1 MKKLVITTMV
11 FLSLGVA
18 SLGTKA
24 HADETNQVNTMPT
37 SSLLEQTQATTSTRI
52 DDGVYHPYWQSF
64 DDKFNVGFDIVVA
77 NNEIIDAYNPWH
89 DLTGMTVLFED
100 LKIVSPKEA
109 IYYLQ
114 VQEGFQIV
122 HQYLHAKINPAGVL
136 EVFLTHS

>member
-1 MKKLVITTMV
+1 MKKIVITTMA

-24 HADETNQVNTMPT
+24 HANEMNQANETPT
-37 SSLLEQTQATTSTRI
+37 SSSLVQTQATTSTRI

-64 DDKFNVGFDIVVA
+64 DNKFNVGFDIVVA

-89 DLTGMTVLFED
+89 DLVDMPVLFED
-100 LKIVSPKEA
+100 LEIVSPKEA
-109 IYYLQ
+109 VYYLQ
-114 VQEGFQIV
+114 VKEHGRIV
-122 HQYLHAKINPAGVL
+122 HQYLHAKINLGGTL